1 MWKIKVLEWLFRS
14 YQDIQIPYRLSCW
27 RHCMNYPHVCLI
39 PSLLTRHVSWKPSE
53 GMFKSS
59 YANSADSLSADCPN
73 KHGVCQELPGQLSCQ
88 YLQCAV
94 KPKQAVNRV
103 WKLRITSSASCDV
116 TNRQMMNSN
125 LISTW
130 HGTEDNKSLTQ
141 WTKELWRKCTYESFL
156 EIFHPQKPKNHSHI
170 VPSPLLAHCCSRR
183 TLASTPFCISTF
195 LNGASRRLWPSKLPL
210 HVTRFLSLSLA
221 RPDIYRH
228 RLFHFSYDRG

>member
-1 MWKIKVLEWLFRS
+1 MSHTVPLNSPCLLETIWRNVQKLLHKFCRFPFNWLPK
-14 YQDIQIPYRLSCW
+14 QAW
-27 RHCMNYPHVCLI
+27 G
-39 PSLLTRHVSWKPSE
+39 VSKT
-53 GMFKSS
+53 
-59 YANSADSLSADCPN
+59 AR
-73 KHGVCQELPGQLSCQ
+73 QLCYQ

-125 LISTW
+125 LISAW
-130 HGTEDNKSLTQ
+130 HGTEDKKSLTQ

-170 VPSPLLAHCCSRR
+170 VPSPLLAHCCS
-183 TLASTPFCISTF
+183 LASTPFCITTF

>member
-1 MWKIKVLEWLFRS
+1 MYELSSCVSHTVPLNLPCLLETIWRNVQKLLRKFCRFPFNWLPK
-14 YQDIQIPYRLSCW
+14 QAW
-27 RHCMNYPHVCLI
+27 G
-39 PSLLTRHVSWKPSE
+39 VSKT
-53 GMFKSS
+53 
-59 YANSADSLSADCPN
+59 AR
-73 KHGVCQELPGQLSCQ
+73 QLCYQ

-125 LISTW
+125 LISGW
-130 HGTEDNKSLTQ
+130 HCTEDNKSLTQ
-141 WTKELWRKCTYESFL
+141 WTKELWRKCTYEGFL

>member
-1 MWKIKVLEWLFRS
+1 MYELSSCVSHTVPLNLPCLLETIWRNVQKLLRKFCRFPFNWLPK
-14 YQDIQIPYRLSCW
+14 QAW
-27 RHCMNYPHVCLI
+27 G
-39 PSLLTRHVSWKPSE
+39 VSKT
-53 GMFKSS
+53 
-59 YANSADSLSADCPN
+59 AR
-73 KHGVCQELPGQLSCQ
+73 QLCYQ

-125 LISTW
+125 LISAW
-130 HGTEDNKSLTQ
+130 HGTEDKKSLTQ
-141 WTKELWRKCTYESFL
+141 WTKELWRKCTYEGFL